1 MGGGAWEG
9 EGKLIDLDL
18 LDTEI
23 QFIGIMKQCI
33 HTEN

>member
-1 MGGGAWEG
+1 MGGKTWEG
-9 EGKLIDLDL
+9 EGKLIDLL
-18 LDTEI
+18 YTKI